1 MPASFGERSALMYWY
16 NPTTRTS
23 ERAAAPA
30 DDEGAVRMLAGHP
43 DSAAFVTEYAELR
56 RSGAPIERALVTV
69 GHRERLRRHEHA
81 TLWLASSD
89 RPTKPRPSAEGYELL
104 LAARLREKGEGH
116 RLLGRPV
123 SRTPSK
129 NVAVVEGGG
138 AILAVNGG
146 WRAFARENGGDSV
159 KVSEGANY
167 LAVCDGARGDQ
178 SGCAA
183 AFAEGLRAVLA
194 GRERNYKVEY
204 PCHSPTERR
213 WYVGS
218 ARPLEFNGTRL
229 AVVTHENSTASTLP

>member
-1 MPASFGERSALMYWY
+1 MYWY

-81 TLWLASSD
+81 ALWLTSPD
-89 RPTKPRPSAEGYELL
+89 HPTRPSAEGYELL
-104 LAARLREKGEGH
+104 LAARLREEGGGR
-116 RLLGRPV
+116 RLLGRPA
-123 SRTPSK
+123 SGISSK

-138 AILAVNGG
+138 AIVAVNGG
-146 WRAFARENGGDSV
+146 WRAFARENDGDPV

-167 LAVCDGARGDQ
+167 LAVCDGASGDQ

-183 AFAEGLRAVLA
+183 VFAEGLRAVLA
-194 GRERNYKVEY
+194 GRKRNYEVEY

-218 ARPLEFNGTRL
+218 ARPLELNETRL
-229 AVVTHENSTASTLP
+229 AVVTHEKSTASTLP

>member
-1 MPASFGERSALMYWY
+1 MYWY

-23 ERAAAPA
+23 ERAPA

-81 TLWLASSD
+81 ALWLTSPD
-89 RPTKPRPSAEGYELL
+89 HPTRPRPSAEGYELL
-104 LAARLREKGEGH
+104 LAARLREEGGGR
-116 RLLGRPV
+116 RLLGRPA
-123 SRTPSK
+123 SGISSK

-138 AILAVNGG
+138 AIVAVNGG
-146 WRAFARENGGDSV
+146 WRAFARENDGDPV

-183 AFAEGLRAVLA
+183 VFAEGLRAVLA
-194 GRERNYKVEY
+194 GRKRNYEVEY

-218 ARPLEFNGTRL
+218 ARPLELNETRL
-229 AVVTHENSTASTLP
+229 AVVTHEKSTASTLP